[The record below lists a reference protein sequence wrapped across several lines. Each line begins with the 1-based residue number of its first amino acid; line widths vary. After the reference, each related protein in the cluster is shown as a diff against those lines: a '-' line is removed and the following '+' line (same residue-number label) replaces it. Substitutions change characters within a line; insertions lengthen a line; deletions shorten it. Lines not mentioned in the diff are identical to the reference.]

1 MGRTD
6 SKNEK
11 GWLGKVKRTD
21 PKKWEVLTRK
31 MSRTDLKSGKDS
43 FEKWEELY
51 RNWIGLTL
59 NMEYLS
65 QNRESPIQK
74 HDRSDSKKENVVDT
88 SQSS

>member
-1 MGRTD
+1 MG
-6 SKNEK
+6 
-11 GWLGKVKRTD
+11 G
-21 PKKWEVLTRK
+21 LTRK
-31 MSRTDLKSGKDS
+31 NGKVLLKKLEGLAPKWNGLTWKSGKDS